1 MLENFNI
8 SRILRTALSSGGE
21 FAEIYLEEGAATQIV
36 AEDGKIEKVL
46 SVSDR
51 GVSIRVISDFRTAFG
66 YTNEVTEKSLLEL
79 AASVSSGVKGG
90 IFDRNIIVGAA
101 VSAPVMFIRLHP
113 DNIRLEQKV
122 ALVAQAERAARE
134 SSAAIRQVMA
144 VYRDGVARMQVA
156 NSLGEFSACSR
167 IGTMFASQVV
177 AASGDLI
184 QTGYESNGA
193 CRGFELF
200 DEKSAV
206 EIALAAAKRAEM
218 MLSARRA
225 PGGMMPVVL
234 SSEAGGTMIHEAIG
248 HGLEADLVQGGVSV
262 YRGKLGEQVASS
274 LVTVIDDSTIPYA
287 RGSFYFDSEGV
298 RGQKNVL
305 VENGILKGYLY
316 DRLTGMK
323 EGCSSTGNGRRESYH
338 AKPIVRMTNTL
349 IAPGSTAPEEI
360 VKTVPSGLFVRKMGG
375 GQVNTV
381 TGDFMF
387 EVTEGYLIENGAVCE
402 PVRGATLTGSGSE
415 VLKNILMV
423 GSDLGFGI
431 GTCGKDGQGVPV
443 SDAQPTLLIGSM
455 TVGGAV

>member
-1 MLENFNI
+1 MLENMDI
-8 SRILRTALSSGGE
+8 SRILRQALSSGGE

-51 GVSIRVISDFRTAFG
+51 GVSIRVISDLRTAFG

-79 AASVSSGVKGG
+79 ASAVSSGVRGSA
-90 IFDRNIIVGAA
+90 FERSIIVGSA
-101 VSAPVMFIRLHP
+101 VSAVEMPIRLHP
-113 DNIRLEQKV
+113 ESIRLEQKV
-122 ALVAQAERAARE
+122 ALVAEAEKAARE
-134 SSAAIRQVMA
+134 SSTAIRQVMA
-144 VYRDGVARMQVA
+144 IYRDGVARVQVA
-156 NSLGEFSACSR
+156 NSLGEFCESSR

-184 QTGYESNGA
+184 QTGYESGGA

-200 DEKSAV
+200 DERSAV
-206 EIALAAAKRAEM
+206 DIALAAARRAEM
-218 MLSARRA
+218 MLKARRA

-234 SSEAGGTMIHEAIG
+234 SSEAGGTMVHEAIG

-262 YRGKLGEQVASS
+262 YRGKLGEQVASN

-298 RGQKNVL
+298 RGQKNIL

-316 DRLTGMK
+316 DRLTAMK
-323 EGCSSTGNGRRESYH
+323 DGCSSTGNGRRESYH

-349 IAPGSTAPEEI
+349 IAPGATPPEEI
-360 VKTVPSGLFVRKMGG
+360 VKTVQKGLFVRKMGG

-387 EVTEGYLIENGAVCE
+387 EVSEGYLIENGAVSE
-402 PVRGATLTGSGSE
+402 PVRGATLTGSGSD

-431 GTCGKDGQGVPV
+431 GTCGKEGQGVPV